1 MKVQEIAEELSIGIG
16 EFIDF
21 LRQHGYRQAK
31 PGLKL
36 DPGTTSR
43 LKRLYKNKAQS
54 ENKNKEDE
62 FPEKKISIKEDSIKV
77 SAIPKLF
84 DISLANIMKVFLR
97 KGLLVNVNSEIDQ
110 KTLIEIGKGLNV
122 IVVAEDLTS
131 ETELG
136 LKTKI
141 MEIEQE
147 AIQGSAT
154 SIRPPVITIMGHVDH
169 GKTALLD
176 SIRKSNI
183 VDGES
188 GGITQHIGAYQ
199 IVHNDNK
206 LTFLDTPGHEA
217 FTSLRARGAQITD
230 IAILVVSATEG
241 IKPQTIEA
249 INHAQTADVPIIV
262 AINKMDLE
270 EADPEKVK
278 QQLSQ
283 YNLLSEDWGGKT
295 IMVPV
300 SAKTKK
306 GLDELLEMIHLT
318 AELEELKTNVDSLCK
333 AVVIESKLSAQRG
346 PIATIIVKAGTL
358 KVGDYFV
365 IEGSYGKVRAIFN
378 DQNQQIKALYPGDPG
393 EILGFSEVPQPGSVL
408 ESKKSEKE
416 CRQYVELHQDKAKD
430 VKKMSQ
436 KMAVSLEALSSQ
448 AEEGNLRQLNLII
461 KTDVH
466 GSLEAIKSSI
476 EKIESKDI
484 PIKIIH
490 SATGGINEND
500 ILLAKASAGIV
511 FGFNSEASTDAKKI
525 AEAEKV
531 TIRTYSII
539 YEILDD
545 IKRVIQGLYKPEF
558 EEVELGTVE
567 VRDIFKFS
575 KIGSIAGCYVKSGK
589 VDRNSKIKV
598 MRNKEE
604 IFNGELES
612 LKRFKEDVKEVLEGF
627 ECGIVLKNMKDIK
640 VDDILVV
647 YKIQEVKLI

>member
-1 MKVQEIAEELSIGIG
+1 LKVQEIAEELSISIG

-54 ENKNKEDE
+54 ENKDKEDE
-62 FPEKKISIKEDSIKV
+62 FAEKKISIKEDSIKV
-77 SAIPKLF
+77 SEIPKLF

-122 IVVAEDLTS
+122 IVVGEDLTS

-283 YNLLSEDWGGKT
+283 YNLLAEDWGGKT

-365 IEGSYGKVRAIFN
+365 IEG
-378 DQNQQIKALYPGDPG
+378 
-393 EILGFSEVPQPGSVL
+393 
-408 ESKKSEKE
+408 
-416 CRQYVELHQDKAKD
+416 
-430 VKKMSQ
+430 
-436 KMAVSLEALSSQ
+436 
-448 AEEGNLRQLNLII
+448 
-461 KTDVH
+461 
-466 GSLEAIKSSI
+466 
-476 EKIESKDI
+476 
-484 PIKIIH
+484 
-490 SATGGINEND
+490 
-500 ILLAKASAGIV
+500 
-511 FGFNSEASTDAKKI
+511 
-525 AEAEKV
+525 
-531 TIRTYSII
+531 
-539 YEILDD
+539 
-545 IKRVIQGLYKPEF
+545 
-558 EEVELGTVE
+558 
-567 VRDIFKFS
+567 
-575 KIGSIAGCYVKSGK
+575 
-589 VDRNSKIKV
+589 
-598 MRNKEE
+598 
-604 IFNGELES
+604 
-612 LKRFKEDVKEVLEGF
+612 
-627 ECGIVLKNMKDIK
+627 
-640 VDDILVV
+640 
-647 YKIQEVKLI
+647 